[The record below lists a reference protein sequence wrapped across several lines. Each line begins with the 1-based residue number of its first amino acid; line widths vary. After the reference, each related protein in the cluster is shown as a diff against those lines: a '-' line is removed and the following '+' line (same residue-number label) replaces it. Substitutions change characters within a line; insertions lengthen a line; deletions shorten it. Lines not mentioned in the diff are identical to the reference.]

1 MRETR
6 RCRQFRAVHGV
17 GHPASATHR
26 SKVLTCRITTRCDR
40 LCRPAAPRE
49 TGRGDSGGEEDS
61 RKRVRWPCAD
71 AAGGGHAGNVS
82 ASPTQELAGVSDAE
96 PVVDAGEPVRM
107 LQQEVSA
114 GAPCLSSRDAARRFQ
129 VVGPNE
135 SPVHRRRWAADL
147 ARHVTHPLAPL
158 VWVAAGLSWMVV
170 ATNPAIAVLTVVL
183 LNAAV
188 ARIQQRQS
196 EGTVEAHGR
205 IGGILPHRLLLRSM
219 VAAGALGA
227 AVIYPPA
234 VQSVFGTENVPV
246 WVVLTALPFP
256 VTVWSADGSGRRT

>member
-1 MRETR
+1 
-6 RCRQFRAVHGV
+6 
-17 GHPASATHR
+17 
-26 SKVLTCRITTRCDR
+26 
-40 LCRPAAPRE
+40 
-49 TGRGDSGGEEDS
+49 
-61 RKRVRWPCAD
+61 
-71 AAGGGHAGNVS
+71 
-82 ASPTQELAGVSDAE
+82 
-96 PVVDAGEPVRM
+96 M

-135 SPVHRRRWAADL
+135 SPVHRRRWAADR

-188 ARIQQRQS
+188 ARIQRRQS
-196 EGTVEAHGR
+196 GGTVEAHGR
-205 IGGILPHRLLLRSM
+205 IGGILPHRLLLHSM